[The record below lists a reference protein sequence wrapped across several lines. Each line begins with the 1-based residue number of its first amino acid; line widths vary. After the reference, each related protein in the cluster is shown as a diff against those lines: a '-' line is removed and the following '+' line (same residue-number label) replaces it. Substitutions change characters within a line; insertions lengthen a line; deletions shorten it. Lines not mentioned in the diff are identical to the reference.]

1 MAYTLAVRGWFCNVC
16 RRPGG
21 DVFVWSGVL
30 SNSCRGALRHAVRRC
45 PSSHSVLQPQACVY
59 LRGTSML
66 SDFLKSMRLHALVT
80 CIFIVFLVYRLH
92 TVMYK
97 CMYVYMY
104 MQVIHVNSFQYLEL
118 RFRKPW
124 LKTIGSVSYLLHMES
139 IAHCVWSHFLSF
151 FTSVKWPK

>member
-1 MAYTLAVRGWFCNVC
+1 
-16 RRPGG
+16 
-21 DVFVWSGVL
+21 
-30 SNSCRGALRHAVRRC
+30 
-45 PSSHSVLQPQACVY
+45 
-59 LRGTSML
+59 
-66 SDFLKSMRLHALVT
+66 MRLHALVT

-124 LKTIGSVSYLLHMES
+124 LKTIGSVTYLLNMASVSICVSDHTFGSLLCLGKVTKIAVKSES
-139 IAHCVWSHFLSF
+139 ADRTVYNNVYSIQSNM
-151 FTSVKWPK
+151 KYMYM